1 MRSPHTEILEV
12 FLIARKY
19 YHPSNGVNYQHYLA
33 FFVVVALIKRKMV
46 ERRLFLMVCFTVLF
60 LGKIM
65 KYIYMQKYTLLIW
78 INYKS
83 VTCNSGRSWCNLKE

>member
-12 FLIARKY
+12 FLIARKN
-19 YHPSNGVNYQHYLA
+19 YHPSNGIITNIILL
-33 FFVVVALIKRKMV
+33 FVVALIKRKMV

-65 KYIYMQKYTLLIW
+65 KYIYMQKYTLPIW